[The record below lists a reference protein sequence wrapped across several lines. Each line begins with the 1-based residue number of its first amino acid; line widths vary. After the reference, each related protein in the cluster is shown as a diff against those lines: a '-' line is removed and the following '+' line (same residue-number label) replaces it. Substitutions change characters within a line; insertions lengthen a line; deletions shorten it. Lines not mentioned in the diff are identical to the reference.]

1 MPMLHGVGT
10 LENNRGALAGRLAWH
25 RGGSPDSFGIM
36 SREQKRSSVSDAL
49 WRRAILI
56 ATAVVFAAA
65 LVGCSGLPGAGAGAG
80 SADKPKVAFESRP
93 PGAQVTLAP
102 GDAGCTAPCSV
113 PAPDKSG
120 SYNATFTLPGYAP
133 QTLPIRITVT
143 KENWY
148 SSALVEV
155 SPNPIL
161 AVLEPEKPAPS
172 SRRK

>member
-1 MPMLHGVGT
+1 M
-10 LENNRGALAGRLAWH
+10 
-25 RGGSPDSFGIM
+25 GI
-36 SREQKRSSVSDAL
+36 A
-49 WRRAILI
+49 
-56 ATAVVFAAA
+56 AVVVFVAVLA
-65 LVGCSGLPGAGAGAG
+65 GCSGLSGGGTG

-93 PGAQVTLAP
+93 PGAQVSMSP
-102 GDAGCTAPCSV
+102 GEAGCTTPCSV

-120 SYNATFTLPGYAP
+120 KYNATFTLSGYMP

-148 SSALVEV
+148 SSAIVEV

-161 AVLEPEKPAPS
+161 AVLEPEKSAPS